1 MTLLADWPD
10 LAAWVRVRQETVTSL
25 VAEIMGEA
33 LAGTGVD
40 LALTA
45 STFQRGAENAWLE
58 GMDLPALGATADEV
72 IALAYHV
79 DPQAVAA
86 DLQFFRGL
94 GVPAERTVAGM
105 SLLQQGTTDGAN
117 LRAKVDVAR
126 AFGVRKFSFYN
137 FGFVSE
143 TRLGWLAGL

>member
-1 MTLLADWPD
+1 VTGHDNRRARRRRR
-10 LAAWVRVRQETVTSL
+10 AQERVEFVPSRGVQAGMRL
-25 VAEIMGEA
+25 VEKP
-33 LAGTGVD
+33 
-40 LALTA
+40 
-45 STFQRGAENAWLE
+45 Q
-58 GMDLPALGATADEV
+58 LGATADEV

-86 DLQFFRGL
+86 DLQFFRAL
-94 GVPAERTVAGM
+94 GVPADRTIAGM

-117 LRAKVDVAR
+117 LRDKVDVAR
-126 AFGVRKFSFYN
+126 SFGVRKFSFYN